1 MNVEEAKTIVQELK
15 GRFDAAFSS
24 SDKERIE
31 MLYWEVLGKEF
42 KPTSCQQCYHDALI
56 EIYLYL
62 KKYNKM
68 KEKSKY
74 RMRAGFIINCPAFDG
89 GKIYTNDN
97 LTDDVAERYL
107 AQFPQNV
114 EMFQELPKDF
124 SVKKV
129 QEKVKKAANGKKGV
143 KSSGNGEGGD
153 NGSEM
158 NNSKATGENEPETKE
173 NGKTDE

>member
-1 MNVEEAKTIVQELK
+1 MNVEDAKAIVQELK

-31 MLYWEVLGKEF
+31 MLYWEVLGKEL

-107 AQFPQNV
+107 ARFPQNV

-124 SVKKV
+124 SVKKI
-129 QEKVKKAANGKKGV
+129 QAKVKKAANGKGI
-143 KSSGNGEGGD
+143 KSSINGEGGD

-158 NNSKATGENEPETKE
+158 NNSKATGEKEPETKE